1 MYVFT
6 VYICLERIL
15 IQPLKR
21 HVHLT
26 VSRRDTCFWDGRP
39 CVSSVRKIAK
49 RTLKGFK
56 EVSEVLN
63 TQPVAWQ
70 THGRFSRRSSAAFFA
85 SFAAAP
91 LSRIHRSRHGLH
103 GVVTAFRLFVFAS
116 VFVPVSY
123 LFAFFTIS
131 RHFDIMVTRPLYS
144 DATALGKINLR
155 ILT

>member
-1 MYVFT
+1 MYVFA
-6 VYICLERIL
+6 VYIRLERIS

-26 VSRRDTCFWDGRP
+26 VSRCDTCFWDSRL
-39 CVSSVRKIAK
+39 CVSSVRKMAK

-56 EVSEVLN
+56 EVSKVLN

-85 SFAAAP
+85 SLAAAP
-91 LSRIHRSRHGLH
+91 LSRIHRSRHGLY
-103 GVVTAFRLFVFAS
+103 GVVTTFRLFVFVS
-116 VFVPVSY
+116 VFAPVSY
-123 LFAFFTIS
+123 LFTFFTIS
-131 RHFDIMVTRPLYS
+131 RHFDIKVTRPLYS
-144 DATALGKINLR
+144 DATTLGKINLR